1 MNRTNA
7 RELPKAQPFHVL
19 NLKMWSGM
27 KILEMTQIIT
37 FSDAVIT
44 ITINVCAKFE
54 NSPFS
59 AF

>member
-1 MNRTNA
+1 
-7 RELPKAQPFHVL
+7 
-19 NLKMWSGM
+19 M

-37 FSDAVIT
+37 FSDAVIA

-59 AF
+59 AFWFIMLTPFIYWAVCAFNMKP